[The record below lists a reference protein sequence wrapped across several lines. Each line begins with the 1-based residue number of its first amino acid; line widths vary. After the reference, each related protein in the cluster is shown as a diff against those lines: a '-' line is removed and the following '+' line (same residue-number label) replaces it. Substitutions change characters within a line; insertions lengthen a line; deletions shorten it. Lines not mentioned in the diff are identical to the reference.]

1 MRSKLRRK
9 RSFLYA
15 IVLLCAVVLG
25 MLWVTSDT
33 ASAGTQESV
42 RHKYFTSIEIKEG
55 TSLWEIAQE
64 YQTEEYDSTE
74 DYIREVKKINH
85 MKSDV
90 IYEGSYLCIPY
101 YSSENKE
108 ACSVLAMLF
117 RYDTIGE
124 DIL

>member
-90 IYEGSYLCIPY
+90 ICAFHITLQKI
-101 YSSENKE
+101 NKRVQFLQ
-108 ACSVLAMLF
+108 CFFAM
-117 RYDTIGE
+117 IQ
-124 DIL
+124 

>member
-42 RHKYFTSIEIKEG
+42 QHKYFTSIEIKEG

-101 YSSENKE
+101 YSSENK
-108 ACSVLAMLF
+108 
-117 RYDTIGE
+117 
-124 DIL
+124 

>member
-55 TSLWEIAQE
+55 

-101 YSSENKE
+101 YSSENK
-108 ACSVLAMLF
+108 
-117 RYDTIGE
+117 
-124 DIL
+124 